1 MIENL
6 FRPTHLLMIALVYLV
21 LFGPQ
26 KLPQA
31 GKSLAEAIRAFKDGL
46 RDDH

>member
-6 FRPTHLLMIALVYLV
+6 FRPTHLLMILIVYLV

-26 KLPQA
+26 KLPAA
-31 GKSLAEAIRAFKDGL
+31 GKALAEAIKEFKKGMGD
-46 RDDH
+46 